1 MTKSIKPLPR
11 KKTSRNKKKHRKGK
25 LMTLFFLKKYGY
37 FGKRKTRR
45 KILIERFR
53 LKYLK
58 DLEKK
63 FLPKRGIFEI
73 MEEKR
78 KEDAFIH
85 NISLSR
91 AWGQVS
97 KSFFFKKT
105 FNSYLGWSNSRIYN
119 FQQKLGEIV

>member
-1 MTKSIKPLPR
+1 MTKCIKPLPSR
-11 KKTSRNKKKHRKGK
+11 KTSRNKKQHRKGK
-25 LMTLFFLKKYGY
+25 LMTLLFLKKYGY
-37 FGKRKTRR
+37 FGKRKTRFKR
-45 KILIERFR
+45 LVEKFR

-58 DLEKK
+58 NLEKK
-63 FLPKRGIFEI
+63 FLAKREIFEI

-91 AWGQVS
+91 AWGEVS

>member
-1 MTKSIKPLPR
+1 
-11 KKTSRNKKKHRKGK
+11 
-25 LMTLFFLKKYGY
+25 MTLFFLKKYGY
-37 FGKRKTRR
+37 FGKRKARLKR
-45 KILIERFR
+45 LIEKFR

-58 DLEKK
+58 RLEKK
-63 FLPKRGIFEI
+63 FLQKKEIFEIFEI

-91 AWGQVS
+91 AWGEVS